1 MPAGRYMEQEFCDW
15 CFDELSA
22 ESMALSRELGLCDV
36 DCCACDRCLEVSAFL
51 TAPKGWTVPGIC
63 LPKDHP
69 WNCYATGRSH
79 GPNLTPSP
87 QDPPRGAGPTSWGHR
102 TTQVWFIAG
111 RAAEVTYGL
120 RLRAGAAPSAGCPSR

>member
-1 MPAGRYMEQEFCDW
+1 MPAGRYMDQEFCDW

-51 TAPKGWTVPGIC
+51 TAPKGWTGRGT
-63 LPKDHP
+63 
-69 WNCYATGRSH
+69 ATPRGHSH

-87 QDPPRGAGPTSWGHR
+87 QEPARGAGPTSWGHR

-111 RAAEVTYGL
+111 AAEVTYGL
-120 RLRAGAAPSAGCPSR
+120 RLRAGAAPSAGCPS